1 MTTQNGYPP
10 DNRFPIFLAEDAET
24 TGQPDIGQALVRATI
39 LSRILKISIL
49 GVTTAAVAIAI
60 LMMDNPVAL
69 LTDITASWFDK
80 SALQTGT
87 EPSTSTAPS
96 IAATQD
102 LPPAGDTS
110 TRDETAAAPEPAGQ
124 SPTEIAQAPTEGLLK
139 QFQSWATDEN
149 TRAPAE
155 PAVPPEPAAP
165 AQLAHQEASAQ
176 AAQDTPVRV
185 VHDDA
190 RARVRPVKKHRRA
203 ARSTNNAR
211 AEFRPPRNVR
221 AQAREEQDPRV
232 QAPPAPDARA
242 PEQPAQSQTPW
253 FLQGFGSR

>member
-1 MTTQNGYPP
+1 MTTQNDYPP

-24 TGQPDIGQALVRATI
+24 TVQPDIAQALARAAI
-39 LSRILKISIL
+39 LSRILKVSIL
-49 GVTTAAVAIAI
+49 GVTTAAIAIAI

-80 SALQTGT
+80 SAFQTGT
-87 EPSTSTAPS
+87 EQSTSTVPS
-96 IAATQD
+96 IAGTQD
-102 LPPAGDTS
+102 LPPAGDAS

-139 QFQSWATDEN
+139 QFQSWATDED

-155 PAVPPEPAAP
+155 PVPAAP
-165 AQLAHQEASAQ
+165 AQLAQQDAPTQ

-185 VHDDA
+185 VHDA
-190 RARVRPVKKHRRA
+190 RAQVRPVKKHRRA
-203 ARSTNNAR
+203 RSTNNAR
-211 AEFRPPRNVR
+211 AELRPPRNVR
-221 AQAREEQDPRV
+221 AQVREEQDPRV
-232 QAPPAPDARA
+232 HAPPAPDARA
-242 PEQPAQSQTPW
+242 PEQPAQNQTPW

>member
-1 MTTQNGYPP
+1 MTTQSDYPP
-10 DNRFPIFLAEDAET
+10 ENRYPIFLAEDAET
-24 TGQPDIGQALVRATI
+24 TEQPDIGQALVRATI

-49 GVTTAAVAIAI
+49 GVMTAAIAIAI
-60 LMMDNPVAL
+60 LMMDNPIPL

-80 SALQTGT
+80 SAVQTDT
-87 EPSTSTAPS
+87 EPSTSTVAS
-96 IAATQD
+96 TAGAQA
-102 LPPAGDTS
+102 PAGDAS

-149 TRAPAE
+149 TRAPVE

-165 AQLAHQEASAQ
+165 AQLARQEAPAQ
-176 AAQDTPVRV
+176 ATQDTPVRV
-185 VHDDA
+185 VHDA
-190 RARVRPVKKHRRA
+190 RAQVRPAKKHRRV

-211 AEFRPPRNVR
+211 AEFRPQRHVR
-221 AQAREEQDPRV
+221 AQVREEQDPRV

-242 PEQPAQSQTPW
+242 PEQAAQSQTPW